1 MPSRHPVPV
10 VLLALLPLAAA
21 QAHDARAYRL
31 DPAAL
36 SAYRMDAPEPAGL
49 SESARQQARKEALGG
64 LPFSSQIE
72 AAAREGGIDPE
83 LLHAVVQTESAYNPQ
98 AVSPK
103 GALGLAQLMPAT
115 AQQYGVRD
123 ALKPVDNLKA
133 GARHLRDLLDQ
144 FGSLELALSAYNAG
158 AGAVRRHGGVPP
170 YAETRAYVPKVSER
184 YETLKK
190 RAEAK
195 IPPPPPSPYRLQ
207 TDLPAL
213 RLQSGIQ

>member
-1 MPSRHPVPV
+1 MLHPLC
-10 VLLALLPLAAA
+10 LLAMCLLPLAGA
-21 QAHDARAYRL
+21 QAADARAYRL

-36 SAYRMDAPEPAGL
+36 SDYRLDPPEAERIVDAEVQR
-49 SESARQQARKEALGG
+49 ARREALDN

-72 AAAREGGIDPE
+72 MAAREGGIDPE
-83 LLHAVVQTESAYNPQ
+83 LLHAVVQAESAYNPQ

-103 GALGLAQLMPAT
+103 GALGLAQLMPST
-115 AQQYGVRD
+115 ALQYGVRD
-123 ALKPVDNLKA
+123 AMKPADNLKA
-133 GARHLRDLLDQ
+133 GARHLRDLLDE

-158 AGAVRRHGGVPP
+158 AGAVRRYGGIPP
-170 YAETRAYVPKVSER
+170 YPETLAYVPKVSER

-195 IPPPPPSPYRLQ
+195 TPSPPPSPYRLR